1 MLGLIARRLL
11 WIVPVLAT
19 VAVVTFL
26 LMHQAPGGPWDSA
39 KPLPE
44 TAHRALNA
52 RFGLDKP
59 VWINLGEFQESLAR
73 GDSNPL
79 RLAGALLDS
88 QFFTYAGH
96 AARGDLGP
104 TYTSQGSETVQSVL
118 AEQAP
123 VSAKLGLVGIISALL
138 LGLPLGIISALRQN
152 SWIDHAS
159 RALATMGVAVP
170 SFIIGVLAIIFF
182 SNRFG
187 IEPLHSPQ
195 DWQGLST
202 AYLMPGIILGLGLL
216 AYVIRLTRVGMLEVK
231 RQNYIRAARA
241 RGLSETTIV
250 LRHMLRNALIPVITI
265 LGPAVADLIVGSFI
279 IESIFGVP
287 GIGRTYVGAIA
298 SRDYSLIMGITL
310 FYALLVVLANLAVDL
325 GYGLLDPRLRAN

>member
-39 KPLPE
+39 KPLPA
-44 TAHRALNA
+44 TARHALDV

-59 VWINLGEFQESLAR
+59 VWLNVEELQESRAR
-73 GDSNPL
+73 GESNPL
-79 RLAGALLDS
+79 QLGRALLDS
-88 QFFTYAGH
+88 QFFNYLGN

-104 TYTSQGSETVQSVL
+104 TYSSQGSETVQSVL
-118 AEQAP
+118 IERIP

-138 LGLPLGIISALRQN
+138 LGLPLGVVSALRQN

-159 RALATMGVAVP
+159 RALATTGIAIP

-187 IEPLHSPQ
+187 IEPLHSPE
-195 DWQGLST
+195 DWQSLST
-202 AYLMPGIILGLGLL
+202 AYLIPGIILGLGLL
-216 AYVIRLTRVGMLEVK
+216 AYVTRLTRAGMLEIK
-231 RQNYIRAARA
+231 QLDYIRAARA
-241 RGLSETTIV
+241 RGLPETTIV
-250 LRHMLRNALIPVITI
+250 LRHMLRNALIPVVTI

-279 IESIFGVP
+279 IESIFNVP
-287 GIGRTYVGAIA
+287 GIGRAFVTAIS
-298 SRDYSLIMGITL
+298 SRDYSLIMGLTL
-310 FYALLVVLANLAVDL
+310 FYAFLVALANLMVDL
-325 GYGLLDPRLRAN
+325 GYGLLDPRLRSN

>member
-26 LMHQAPGGPWDSA
+26 LMHQAPGGPWDAA
-39 KPLPE
+39 KPLPA
-44 TAHRALNA
+44 TARHALDV

-59 VWINLGEFQESLAR
+59 VWFNIEELQESRAR
-73 GDSNPL
+73 GERNPL
-79 RLAGALLDS
+79 KLGRALLDS
-88 QFFTYAGH
+88 QFFNYLSH

-104 TYTSQGSETVQSVL
+104 TYASRGSETVQSVL
-118 AEQAP
+118 LERIP

-138 LGLPLGIISALRQN
+138 LGLPLGIVSALRQN

-159 RALATMGVAVP
+159 RALATTGIAIP
-170 SFIIGVLAIIFF
+170 NFIIGVLAIIFF

-187 IEPLHSPQ
+187 IEPLHSPK

-202 AYLMPGIILGLGLL
+202 AYLIPGIILGLGLL
-216 AYVIRLTRVGMLEVK
+216 AYVTRLTRAGMLEIK
-231 RQNYIRAARA
+231 QPDYIRAARA
-241 RGLSETTIV
+241 RGLPETSIV
-250 LRHMLRNALIPVITI
+250 LRHILRNALIPVVTI

-279 IESIFGVP
+279 IESIFNVP
-287 GIGRTYVGAIA
+287 GIGREFVTAIS
-298 SRDYSLIMGITL
+298 SRDYSLIMGLTL
-310 FYALLVVLANLAVDL
+310 FYAFLIALANLMVDL
-325 GYGLLDPRLRAN
+325 GYGLLDPRLRSN